1 MKQQH
6 SFPFGAY
13 LRIDA
18 AWQQHLL
25 DIGIDPDQFPTYD
38 QPRPDGKT
46 IQMRAYPDHLR
57 DAFRTWLSQLDL
69 AELGLKD
76 GDQDAQS

>member
-1 MKQQH
+1 LKQKH

-25 DIGIDPDQFPTYD
+25 DIGIDPDQFPTYN
-38 QPRPDGKT
+38 QPTPSGKT
-46 IQMRAYPDHLR
+46 IQMRAYPDDLKK
-57 DAFRTWLSQLDL
+57 AFHTWLEQVDL
-69 AELGLKD
+69 AKLGLKD
-76 GDQDAQS
+76 SSKEQA